1 MKAKEASVTKFLQ
14 ATQQFRIPIYQRT
27 YSWTEKQC
35 EQLWDD
41 ITDVA
46 VKEGVL
52 SHFIGSIVYIEAR
65 PFQSSAVSHLQ
76 VIDGQQRLTTL
87 TLLLAALARAIGEDG
102 GSETSS
108 KKIQNYYLFNS
119 EETGE
124 DRYKLVLTRSDRD
137 TLSAII
143 EKRQIPNKH
152 SENLVNNFKYFQ
164 NKIAKGGFD
173 LDTIWRGIRKLAMVD
188 ISLDADDK
196 PQIIFESLNSTGL
209 DLSKTDLIRNYLL
222 MGLEPD
228 KQEQIYTNFW
238 HPLEEGFKE
247 DPQEFDNFM
256 KDYLTIKTGQIPV
269 IRDVYPVF
277 KEYAQRQPIEELV
290 ADIHYLAKF
299 YTRLAF
305 EDEQDA
311 ELNQI
316 IHNINVLKIDAP
328 YPFLIE
334 TYADCTDRDGNLI
347 PKDSKNEILEIF
359 SMVES
364 YIFRRAIC
372 DIPTNSLGKTFASLA
387 DRIDKTRRVESLKA
401 AFHLM
406 SGYRRLPT
414 DKEFE
419 GRLISKDVY
428 NTVRI
433 RKHLLYRLENPDRK
447 EKITDDRYT
456 IEHIMP
462 QNENLSQ
469 EWKDMLGPDWKDVH
483 EEYLHTLGNLTLTK
497 YNSEMSDKPF
507 LKKRQ
512 VFADSPVRLN
522 DGLGKLERWGKS
534 EILERGRSLAK
545 KATDVWKYPHLPPEI
560 LGKYTKMDEDDDPED
575 DDHPEPRWEYKLERA
590 STQVQSN
597 IGSLVSQIHQRF
609 DCVEES
615 YSKWLM
621 FYVRKPPE
629 RKTMFALLGCGRN
642 TANIMF
648 RIDPDTFKAGENT
661 RKVAGWFFPTGT
673 ERRIKLTAETIPEIM
688 ANLEHAHEAT
698 LRALDIRRDR

>member
-14 ATQQFRIPIYQRT
+14 ATQQFCIPIYQRT

-35 EQLWDD
+35 EQMWDD

-46 VKEGVL
+46 VKEGVP
-52 SHFIGSIVYIEAR
+52 SHFIGSIVYVEAR
-65 PFQSSAVSHLQ
+65 PFQSSAVSRLQ

-87 TLLLAALARAIGEDG
+87 TLLLAALARAIGENG
-102 GSETSS
+102 SSETSS
-108 KKIQNYYLFNS
+108 KKIQNYYLFNN

-124 DRYKLVLTRSDRD
+124 DRYKLVLTRGDHD

-164 NKIAKGGFD
+164 NKIVRGGFD
-173 LDTIWRGIRKLAMVD
+173 FDTIWRGIRKLAMVD

-228 KQEQIYTNFW
+228 RQEQIYTNFW
-238 HPLEEGFKE
+238 HPLEEGFRE
-247 DPQEFDNFM
+247 DPQEFDNFI
-256 KDYLTIKTGQIPV
+256 KDYLTIKTGQIPI
-269 IRDVYPVF
+269 IRDIYPVF
-277 KEYAQRQPIEELV
+277 KEYAQRQPIEDLV

-334 TYADCTDRDGNLI
+334 TYVDCTDRNGSLI
-347 PKDSKNEILEIF
+347 SRDEILEIF
-359 SMVES
+359 EMVEC
-364 YIFRRAIC
+364 YLFRRTIC
-372 DIPTNSLGKTFASLA
+372 DIPTNSLGKTFASLT
-387 DRIDKTRRVESLKA
+387 DRIDKARRGESLKA

-406 SGYRRLPT
+406 SGNRRLPA

-419 GRLISKDVY
+419 GRLTSKDIY

-433 RKHLLYRLENPDRK
+433 RKHLLDRLENHDRK
-447 EKITDDRYT
+447 EKVRVDDYT

-462 QNENLSQ
+462 QNDNLSQ
-469 EWKDMLGPDWKDVH
+469 EWKDMLGPDWKEIQ
-483 EEYLHTLGNLTLTK
+483 EEYLHTVGNLTLTG
-497 YNSEMSDKPF
+497 YNSELGDRPF
-507 LKKRQ
+507 LEKRDMKGG
-512 VFADSPVRLN
+512 FADSPIRLN
-522 DGLGKLERWGKS
+522 ADLAKLKRWDKS
-534 EILERGRSLAK
+534 KILERGRSLVK

-560 LGKYTKMDEDDDPED
+560 LDKYTKMDADDDLED
-575 DDHPEPRWEYKLERA
+575 DDHAWEYNWVRA
-590 STQVQSN
+590 SVQVQN
-597 IGSLVSQIHQRF
+597 NVDSLVSQIRQRF
-609 DCVEES
+609 DCIEEHS
-615 YSKWLM
+615 SWWLA
-621 FYVRKPPE
+621 FYVRKPTE
-629 RKTMFALLGCGRN
+629 RKTRFALLGCGRN
-642 TANIMF
+642 TANVIF

-661 RKVAGWFFPTGT
+661 RKVAGWFFPAGT

-688 ANLEHAHEAT
+688 DNLMHAHEAT